1 MVHTARPISDF
12 IRKRSTM
19 RTLPA
24 KMTGTTR
31 RRRSSASEPLKKIS
45 LQISESAYYAMKT
58 LVSTGEVA
66 STNVFVE
73 EAVRAKLRERRKARI
88 YAAYEQASRDPA
100 FMRDMN
106 ADVEAFDATLSDGL
120 ATAR

>member
-1 MVHTARPISDF
+1 MVHTARPIGDA
-12 IRKRSTM
+12 IRKLGTHHTTR
-19 RTLPA
+19 

-45 LQISESAYYAMKT
+45 LQITESVYDAMKT

>member
-1 MVHTARPISDF
+1 
-12 IRKRSTM
+12 M